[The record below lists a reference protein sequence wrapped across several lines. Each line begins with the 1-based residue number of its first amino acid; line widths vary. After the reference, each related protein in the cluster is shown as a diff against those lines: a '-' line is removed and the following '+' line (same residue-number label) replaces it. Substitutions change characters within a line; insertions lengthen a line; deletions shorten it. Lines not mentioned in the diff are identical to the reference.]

1 MSVNTFEWTASGL
14 GVAAGDLD
22 LAAASAR
29 LPAGAYTT
37 LRTYAGRRLLRLD
50 DHAARLSASAAA
62 PLAPDTLRAAVREAL
77 RATGHAESRLR
88 VTFAPPRLW
97 VSVEPFAPP
106 APALYEEGVRCATL
120 PVRRQRPE
128 AKDTRFIAT
137 AEAAYRALP
146 PGVHEGLLVSE
157 TGEVLEGLSSN
168 FFAVCAGALRT
179 EMERA
184 LAGITRALVLD
195 VARDLLPL
203 DPRPVRTDEL
213 GAMSECF
220 ITSTSRGVLPV
231 VVVDGR
237 AIGGGRPGPLT
248 AEIGRRFDRRIAE
261 ESEEP

>member
-1 MSVNTFEWTASGL
+1 MSVNTFEWTAAGL
-14 GVAAGDLD
+14 VEAAGDAD

-62 PLAPDTLRAAVREAL
+62 PLARDTLRAAVREAL

-106 APALYEEGVRCATL
+106 APVLYEEGVRCVTL

-137 AEAAYRALP
+137 ADAAYRALP
-146 PGVHEGLLVSE
+146 PGVHEGLLVSA
-157 TGEVLEGLSSN
+157 GEVLEGLSSN

-184 LAGITRALVLD
+184 LPGITRALVLD
-195 VARDLLPL
+195 VARGLLPL
-203 DPRPVRTDEL
+203 DPRPVHVDEL
-213 GAMSECF
+213 EAVSECF

-231 VVVDGR
+231 VAVDAR
-237 AIGGGRPGPLT
+237 VIGGGVPGPLG
-248 AEIGRRFDRRIAE
+248 AEIRRRFDRRIAE